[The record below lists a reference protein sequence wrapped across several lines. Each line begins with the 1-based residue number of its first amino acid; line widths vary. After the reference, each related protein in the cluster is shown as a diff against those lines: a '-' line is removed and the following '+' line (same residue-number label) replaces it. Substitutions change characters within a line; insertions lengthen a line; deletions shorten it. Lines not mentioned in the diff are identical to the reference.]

1 MKRSMRRKYLAWIVA
16 VILSGVALYPAVRM
30 RQTNRSVS
38 RRLQRLE
45 AQLGQES
52 DHLAPLGPGRWP
64 ALGVLGPG
72 RWPALG
78 VLGPGRWPPLDAALS
93 LRVQQLGPLL
103 ASWETVGGCGAG
115 STGGAGSVKWIGRS
129 TTGGLF
135 QDVTQFNYIHLD
147 SGANY
152 VLSTQV
158 TRDLGEQWVV
168 GVFVPFVYKRYNN
181 YMNLDPPTDISNAGL
196 GDINLLG
203 TFRFGPINATSLTLS
218 LGLPTGTHDA
228 TYRMDPLTQEKQLGL
243 GRVTGTLTLDHT
255 IDETWG
261 VVVLGGL
268 ASYRG
273 GENELG
279 NYRAPFASV
288 YGYAGYFLGP
298 LVPALGVS
306 LSGFLNPDRDRG
318 MDQDVPLVLVAPN
331 ASIEWSTD
339 WLAVLLGISL
349 PIGLYGKKSMV
360 GGIQQGPSITG
371 LQPWT
376 LALGV
381 SVSPF

>member
-1 MKRSMRRKYLAWIVA
+1 MKRSIRRKYVAWMVA
-16 VILSGVALYPAVRM
+16 VSLSGVALYPVVRM
-30 RQTNRSVS
+30 LQTSRGVS

-45 AQLGQES
+45 ARLETEP
-52 DHLAPLGPGRWP
+52 DRL
-64 ALGVLGPG
+64 V
-72 RWPALG
+72 
-78 VLGPGRWPPLDAALS
+78 PLDAALS

-115 STGGAGSVKWIGRS
+115 STGGVGNVKWIGRG

-158 TRDLGEQWVV
+158 TRDLGEQWAV

-181 YMNLDPPTDISNAGL
+181 YMGLPVDISNAGL

-218 LGLPTGTHDA
+218 VGLPTGTHKA
-228 TYRMDPLTQEKQLGL
+228 TYRMDQLTQEKQLGL

-261 VVVLGGL
+261 LLVLGGL
-268 ASYRG
+268 AGYRG
-273 GENELG
+273 GENELA
-279 NYRAPFASV
+279 NYRSPFASV

-306 LSGFLNPDRDRG
+306 LSGFLKPDRDRG
-318 MDQDVPLVLVAPN
+318 TEQDVPLVLVAPN

-339 WLAVLLGISL
+339 WLAVLVGISV

-360 GGIQQGPSITG
+360 EGLKQGPSITG
-371 LQPWT
+371 IQPWT
-376 LALGV
+376 LAVGV